1 MNVPLVL
8 ALIVVL
14 QGLCVLGLFQ
24 VVRHFREWTV
34 ALYLVLSVLNEALA
48 TLARA
53 KPKAFAPD
61 IERPTPAAFT
71 SDESNV
77 A

>member
-1 MNVPLVL
+1 MNWHVVL
-8 ALIVVL
+8 ALVVVL

-24 VVRHFREWTV
+24 VVRHFRELTV
-34 ALYLVLSVLNEALA
+34 MLYVVFSTLNDGFA

-61 IERPTPAAFT
+61 IVPTPAAFT
-71 SDESNV
+71 SDESHV